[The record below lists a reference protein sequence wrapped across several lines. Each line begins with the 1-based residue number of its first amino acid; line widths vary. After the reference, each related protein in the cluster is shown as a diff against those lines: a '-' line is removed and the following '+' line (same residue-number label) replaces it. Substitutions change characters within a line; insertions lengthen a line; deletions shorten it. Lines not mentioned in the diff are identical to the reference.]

1 METFSLF
8 INLRPQPAEN
18 LEIRSSLTADDGTP
32 VPAGRLRVKRVH
44 RETDGRRAYV
54 FDYVPEEVEKGSYTL
69 RIRVSEA
76 GLINEAYALVR
87 VSAEAR

>member
-1 METFSLF
+1 
-8 INLRPQPAEN
+8 
-18 LEIRSSLTADDGTP
+18 
-32 VPAGRLRVKRVH
+32 VH
-44 RETDGRRAYV
+44 RDADGRRAYV

-87 VSAEAR
+87 VSP